1 MKALVL
7 SGGKGTRL
15 RPFSHS
21 LAKQLVPVAG
31 RPVLVH
37 VLERI
42 RDIGV
47 QEVGIIVGDNAEEIV
62 ELLGDG
68 SAMGL
73 DIVYLRQEAPLG
85 LAHCVAVAA
94 DFLGDEDFVMYL
106 GDNVLPDGIETAAR
120 DFAERRP
127 DGLVLVTKVADPS
140 QYGIAELGADGS
152 VRALVEKPARPR
164 SDLAIIGVYFLTAAV
179 HDAVRA
185 IRPSRRGE
193 LEITDALQHMVD
205 EGRPVT
211 VQEYAGYWAD
221 VGSIDVLLDCNRTML
236 ERLVPEVRGRIDA
249 ASGVHGPVVVEA
261 GAEVARSHLEGPL
274 IVGSGT
280 VVSGSRIGPNV
291 VVGHGCTVQD
301 AALEE
306 SLLLDGA
313 NVHGVHGLTGSIIG
327 RGAEVTAPRDGDG
340 TRLIVGDHSRAEVA
354 A

>member
-21 LAKQLVPVAG
+21 LAKQLVPIAG
-31 RPVLVH
+31 APVLVH
-37 VLERI
+37 VLQNI

-47 QEVGIIVGDNAEEIV
+47 REVGIIVGDNGEEIM

-73 DIVYLRQEAPLG
+73 DIAYLHQEAPLG

-94 DFLGDEDFVMYL
+94 DFLGDDDFVMYL
-106 GDNVLPDGIETAAR
+106 GDNVLPDGIEAAAR
-120 DFAERRP
+120 DFAEHRP

-152 VRALVEKPARPR
+152 VGALVEKPARPR

-211 VQEYAGYWAD
+211 VREYTGYWAD
-221 VGSIDVLLDCNRTML
+221 VGSVDALLACNRTML
-236 ERLVPEVRGRIDA
+236 ERLTSEVRGRIDA
-249 ASGVHGPVVVEA
+249 ASSVHGPVVVEA
-261 GAEVARSHLEGPL
+261 GAEIARSHLEGPL

-280 VVSGSRIGPNV
+280 VVSDSWIGPGT
-291 VVGHGCTVQD
+291 VVGHGCAVRD
-301 AALEE
+301 AELEE

-313 NVHGVHGLTGSIIG
+313 NVHGVRGLSGSVIG
-327 RGAEVTAPRDGDG
+327 RGAEVTAPCDGRG
-340 TRLIVGDHSRAEVA
+340 TRLIVGDHSRVEVA